1 MSIEHTNILGCELLI
16 PHLISD
22 NRGYFYE
29 LWNKK
34 TWSDIDLNYDFVQDN
49 ISASVKGVL
58 RGVHTQLIYPQAKI
72 VGCLKGAI
80 YDVVVDC
87 RPNSPTFEMW
97 HGEVLN

>member
-1 MSIEHTNILGCELLI
+1 MSIEHTNILGCELLV

-58 RGVHTQLIYPQAKI
+58 RGVHTQLIYAEAKI
-72 VGCLKGAI
+72 VGCLK
-80 YDVVVDC
+80 
-87 RPNSPTFEMW
+87 
-97 HGEVLN
+97 